1 MAIGD
6 ALVAPTG
13 VQNQM
18 YGQPSRVPGYS
29 QGLGQAPGQMA
40 LPPEPMP
47 IGRPTAVV
55 GGPAYFTPQGYNAPP
70 QPTQAFMPTDVRPD
84 PIGQQFMRQ
93 MQSPMGQQFQ
103 AQYEATQAPMREAE
117 MAQRAEQQA
126 AQDARFQEMMD
137 RIAELEGQLATPTPS
152 PVPEP
157 EPYVPGQT
165 PFPGIP
171 DFIRDMDFSNLNLPD
186 FSNFDYDDIM
196 RQYNDR
202 ESSDRETDARNAA
215 QIRADAIR
223 QNRERVEEPR
233 FTTMPVP
240 GVPRGPVMSIEDLLE
255 GRVTTMPVEEPRLT
269 TMRENMPPPVRL
281 IPPEPFKR
289 GRVTRR
295 GPTGSIEVYDDN
307 LRPPEPDMSD
317 KFIKRTTSEPT
328 PAPMMPIFSMPELPD
343 FSNIPAPENVS
354 TSFMPGSGMGRIGQ
368 GVATDRESLIGKK
381 IFGQTIT
388 PESFGSGPMKE
399 GSFFSAVARPDL
411 PASGFSFGGKRT
423 PAPVMPEPN
432 SFFPGVMPE
441 LPDFS
446 NIPAPVLNLGNIG
459 GTIGMPR
466 MTTPVMPQIDFSNM
480 DFSSLRN
487 FNSR

>member
-55 GGPAYFTPQGYNAPP
+55 GGPAYFTPEGYNAPP
-70 QPTQAFMPTDVRPD
+70 QPTEAFMPTDVRPD

-117 MAQRAEQQA
+117 MARRAEEQA

-137 RIAELEGQLATPTPS
+137 RIAELEGQLAQPS
-152 PVPEP
+152 PMPEP

-171 DFIRDMDFSNLNLPD
+171 DYLRDLDFSNMDFRDILNI
-186 FSNFDYDDIM
+186 DYDDIM

-202 ESSDRETDARNAA
+202 ETDTRNDA
-215 QIRADAIR
+215 QRRIDAIR
-223 QNRERVEEPR
+223 QNRGELPNPRNIKIRTAQELADIGYDEADVEEILERQQRKLNIPITR
-233 FTTMPVP
+233 AEEPVYTTMPV
-240 GVPRGPVMSIEDLLE
+240 GE
-255 GRVTTMPVEEPRLT
+255 
-269 TMRENMPPPVRL
+269 PVRL
-281 IPPEPFKR
+281 K
-289 GRVTRR
+289 
-295 GPTGSIEVYDDN
+295 
-307 LRPPEPDMSD
+307 
-317 KFIKRTTSEPT
+317 
-328 PAPMMPIFSMPELPD
+328 MPELPD
-343 FSNIPAPENVS
+343 FSNIPAPES
-354 TSFMPGSGMGRIGQ
+354 FSESPDFMPGSGMGRIGQ

-388 PESFGSGPMKE
+388 PESFAGRETARSP
-399 GSFFSAVARPDL
+399 FLRATPRPDL
-411 PASGFSFGGKRT
+411 PTPNISGPFGFMNKSA
-423 PAPVMPEPN
+423 PAPVMP
-432 SFFPGVMPE
+432 
-441 LPDFS
+441 
-446 NIPAPVLNLGNIG
+446 
-459 GTIGMPR
+459 
-466 MTTPVMPQIDFSNM
+466 DFSNM

-487 FNSR
+487 FNLR